1 MKRVH
6 RWAATL
12 AGIGIAALVVV
23 GVLMRLM
30 DGMFEEG
37 QGIRDLEDAGL
48 KRRSIAGPKGLTL
61 SYFQTGDPALGR
73 VVYCHG
79 TPGDANAWS
88 RYLLEPVGGMGSVTY
103 DRPGFGQT
111 APLRA
116 LPGLADQAAAMVP
129 FLLDPGPK
137 PILVGHSL
145 GGPII
150 VRAALDYPELVGG
163 LVIAAG
169 DLDPDLEKWMWYNR
183 LADTGLARLVIPSTM
198 TRSNDELKPIKADLL
213 EMSGRLGTLQVP
225 VILIHST
232 DDSLVPYANVD
243 FMQRRFPIGAIRRVD
258 TFTDKDHFVVWNAAE
273 TVRAAIQELSDLV
286 DGSQMGGES
295 GG

>member
-88 RYLLEPVGGMGSVTY
+88 RYLLEPVGYESIGVEKDSDYFNVAT
-103 DRPGFGQT
+103 DAIPK
-111 APLRA
+111 L
-116 LPGLADQAAAMVP
+116 AAM
-129 FLLDPGPK
+129 
-137 PILVGHSL
+137 
-145 GGPII
+145 
-150 VRAALDYPELVGG
+150 
-163 LVIAAG
+163 
-169 DLDPDLEKWMWYNR
+169 
-183 LADTGLARLVIPSTM
+183 
-198 TRSNDELKPIKADLL
+198 
-213 EMSGRLGTLQVP
+213 EMKSG
-225 VILIHST
+225 
-232 DDSLVPYANVD
+232 
-243 FMQRRFPIGAIRRVD
+243 
-258 TFTDKDHFVVWNAAE
+258 
-273 TVRAAIQELSDLV
+273 
-286 DGSQMGGES
+286 
-295 GG
+295 